1 MCIYIYMFAIRWWLA
16 NLIPERKSVY
26 HLPSKHSQRTLS
38 GLAAINTLKLHPTGQ
53 GHREQTNQLQL
64 PLRALIVMV
73 RGEMSWEHGH
83 SLARLPQG
91 CDQCPVQGSSTVY
104 FKCHQS
110 DSAHSVCLKLVHDE
124 CKDEQSAPLVD
135 EIFNI
140 LVQGAGKGKKGMF
153 CSWNWVAETGRH
165 FHKDWTSH
173 GIKPAHAS
181 FCRQW
186 RKLWRCFEG
195 TPTSSRKHHASQIWL
210 WKDWGV

>member
-1 MCIYIYMFAIRWWLA
+1 MFAIRWWLA
-16 NLIPERKSVY
+16 NLSPEENQDIICHQSIPQG
-26 HLPSKHSQRTLS
+26 HFLDLLPSTLWNCIQLCKATAS
-38 GLAAINTLKLHPTGQ
+38 
-53 GHREQTNQLQL
+53 RQTSSSFRCELWSL
-64 PLRALIVMV
+64 V

-91 CDQCPVQGSSTVY
+91 CDKCPVQGSSTVY

-124 CKDEQSAPLVD
+124 CKDEQNAPLVD

-195 TPTSSRKHHASQIWL
+195 TP
-210 WKDWGV
+210 VN